1 MHPVT
6 ISHPSNDAAPESDAW
21 VNEARVR
28 PGGSDDRIH
37 DEFRL
42 EDEEVAGLGR

>member
-6 ISHPSNDAAPESDAW
+6 ISHPSNDAAPESEAW
-21 VNEARVR
+21 VNPASVR
-28 PGGSDDRIH
+28 PGSKDGRIH

-42 EDEEVAGLGR
+42 EDEVAGLGR

>member
-6 ISHPSNDAAPESDAW
+6 MSHPSNDAAPESEAW
-21 VNEARVR
+21 VNAASVR
-28 PGGSDDRIH
+28 PGDSDGRVHDR
-37 DEFRL
+37 FRL

>member
-6 ISHPSNDAAPESDAW
+6 ISHPIKDAAPESEAW
-21 VNEARVR
+21 VNAARVR
-28 PGGSDDRIH
+28 PWGSESH
-37 DEFRL
+37 DEYRL